1 MTKLNSKNLKD
12 AYYIWVANMR
22 NGKSLSLDIN
32 EAIVNGLMS
41 DTQKE
46 FKPFL
51 ELFKLLFC
59 CSDHTLHA
67 IFYSIVENGALD
79 DAEKFIQMGINLRK
93 YFNDLLGNNSIILSP
108 GFPTV
113 APYHN
118 QPAITNTFDFIY
130 FGLYNFLHLPS
141 TQCPMGLCPRTGL
154 PTGIQVISN
163 DKCDHLTIRLAEY
176 FEENLV
182 GWTPNF

>member
-1 MTKLNSKNLKD
+1 
-12 AYYIWVANMR
+12 MR